1 MRYLGDK
8 MDSFGDIG
16 KMEVRER
23 NIKDSFESSGL
34 YNWIDIDF
42 YNN

>member
-1 MRYLGDK
+1 MDK
-8 MDSFGDIG
+8 FWWTQEKNGES
-16 KMEVRER
+16 ER